1 MHALSVATLVV
12 LCGTA
17 CAFVHPGGTLPRRGP
32 FFSTPSAEDASP
44 TAAED
49 IAPRWKVLLLKDD
62 VSAARYSLQPVSV
75 EWDTTIL
82 TVEID
87 RTAESPGLGIML
99 EEYGRD
105 DNGCGLTLITGLVPG
120 GNAEKAAVALLP
132 GDAIIRAGDES
143 VECLNY
149 DNTVDGLGALP
160 AAPAP
165 AVLKIKRLIPR
176 AVVTMIVRYPPEEDK
191 PVTKIRLLPGRQ
203 IRNVL
208 MANGFDMPSCSEDVQ
223 CKKDCCVQIRR
234 GWDLL
239 EPMQT
244 QEKQMLKRE
253 PRWRLSCRC
262 NVRRD
267 LEESGE
273 IEIRIR
279 PDLENIMRRSEPPGA
294 RRR

>member
-32 FFSTPSAEDASP
+32 LFSTPS
-44 TAAED
+44 AED

-120 GNAEKAAVALLP
+120 GNAEKAGVALLP

-160 AAPAP
+160 AAPA
-165 AVLKIKRLIPR
+165 LSLIH
-176 AVVTMIVRYPPEEDK
+176 I
-191 PVTKIRLLPGRQ
+191 
-203 IRNVL
+203 
-208 MANGFDMPSCSEDVQ
+208 
-223 CKKDCCVQIRR
+223 
-234 GWDLL
+234 
-239 EPMQT
+239 
-244 QEKQMLKRE
+244 
-253 PRWRLSCRC
+253 
-262 NVRRD
+262 
-267 LEESGE
+267 
-273 IEIRIR
+273 
-279 PDLENIMRRSEPPGA
+279 
-294 RRR
+294 